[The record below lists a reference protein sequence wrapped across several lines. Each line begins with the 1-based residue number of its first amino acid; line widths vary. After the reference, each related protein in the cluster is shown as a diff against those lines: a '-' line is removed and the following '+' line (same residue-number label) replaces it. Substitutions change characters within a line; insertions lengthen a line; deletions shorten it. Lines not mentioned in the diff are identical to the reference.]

1 MFDMCEDQ
9 TGGQTEGPVVRNET
23 GEAARSLKSRD
34 EDFEFYSKCMIAI
47 NEQMS
52 KQTNTGVNGQP
63 GRRKA
68 CMVPNR

>member
-9 TGGQTEGPVVRNET
+9 TGGQTEGTVVRNEA

-34 EDFEFYSKCMIAI
+34 EDFEFYSKCMIAT

-52 KQTNTGVNGQP
+52 KQTQE
-63 GRRKA
+63 
-68 CMVPNR
+68 